1 THSMKSAAPLLLLVV
16 IGVVNAGSRVRRG
29 FGGGGGGYG
38 GGGYGGG
45 GGFIG
50 GYGGGAQVLLGSNGG
65 AGYGSAGAA
74 SHVLNAAGGYFQP
87 STDYNTQS
95 WYSNA
100 ALNAGDAYAAKTI
113 GAGQFLIT
121 SADQAAASAIGGIFG
136 AAQDPNIGNAVNYL
150 TDHATAAGLSAASH
164 HGAAAIVTS

>member
-1 THSMKSAAPLLLLVV
+1 QSTSNVITHNMKSTASILVLAV
-16 IGVVNAGSRVRRG
+16 IGAANAGIRVRRG

-50 GYGGGAQVLLGSNGG
+50 GYGGGAQVLLGGNGG
-65 AGYGSAGAA
+65 AGYGSAGAP

-95 WYSNA
+95 WYSSS
-100 ALNAGDAYAAKTI
+100 ALNAGDAYAA
-113 GAGQFLIT
+113 
-121 SADQAAASAIGGIFG
+121 
-136 AAQDPNIGNAVNYL
+136 
-150 TDHATAAGLSAASH
+150 
-164 HGAAAIVTS
+164 